1 MENASKCDKYAKER
15 DCEIK
20 NTDNE
25 MQKSENGR
33 MRKWKC
39 DKIVIK
45 MRIKKTVRQKESE

>member
-1 MENASKCDKYAKER
+1 VENASKCDKYAKER